1 MTSKAAQLSTEMCN
15 KMHLFSFETAKK
27 CFTDALNE
35 IQHSDSRRLEENW
48 EPLFN
53 NLGHVY
59 RKLGKLPE
67 ALQFH
72 QQALSL
78 QPLNG
83 STYAAIGLV
92 HMMMNNLLEAIE
104 AFHEALGLK
113 PDDSFSTTMLSYA
126 MEGLT
131 MSPADGLGQPFEGW
145 LEITQLQ
152 CSSCLKFV

>member
-1 MTSKAAQLSTEMCN
+1 
-15 KMHLFSFETAKK
+15 
-27 CFTDALNE
+27 
-35 IQHSDSRRLEENW
+35 
-48 EPLFN
+48 
-53 NLGHVY
+53 LGHVY

-131 MSPADGLGQPFEGW
+131 LSPADGLGEPFEGW
-145 LEITQLQ
+145 FQFTASRIHAKSVFDKGEPADLPPNLRNPTLFGSPSEPLMTPQRPAEEISDLSIECDMQD
-152 CSSCLKFV
+152 SPMP

>member
-1 MTSKAAQLSTEMCN
+1 
-15 KMHLFSFETAKK
+15 
-27 CFTDALNE
+27 
-35 IQHSDSRRLEENW
+35 
-48 EPLFN
+48 
-53 NLGHVY
+53 LGHVY

-131 MSPADGLGQPFEGW
+131 LSPADGLGDPFEGW
-145 LEITQLQ
+145 FEIIT
-152 CSSCLKFV
+152 CVEFVLKVVLIKGSQPICHPI